1 MPDRVVSSSKL
12 TAIANAIRAKA
23 GTQNSMTL
31 DEMPTAIA
39 NIPSGGSG
47 YTVAILTDNYIT
59 HTGGALTQTNLSG
72 PMTSVTLSPTETYR
86 INQPSGGSGITVT
99 ANGNNYVISGTPTA
113 DVTITCTTTRNA
125 DLLTSTQK
133 DVSTWVAD
141 HPSATYGYIQ
151 TVSGKRIDWKVTAGS
166 GSGIVRNTAYTT
178 ELPLTQIPAGNY
190 MFEIRYRITDLSQ
203 LDDDCRVGITTTYGY
218 SANNDFLCLVPILGT
233 QTSYTTVSVPYTR
246 DATHNAYLAISNT
259 YWNSSSTSRQGRIYL
274 DSISLR
280 EA

>member
-47 YTVAILTDNYIT
+47 YTVAIITDNYIT
-59 HTGGALTQTNLSG
+59 HTGGALTQINLSG
-72 PMTSVTLSPTETYR
+72 PMTSVTLSPRETYR

-99 ANGNNYVISGTPTA
+99 ASGNNFVISGTPTA

-141 HPSATYGYIQ
+141 HPSATYGYLQ
-151 TVSGKRIDWKVTAGS
+151 TVSGTRIDWKVRAGS
-166 GSGIVRNTAYTT
+166 GVVKNTAYTA

-190 MFEIRYRITDLSQ
+190 MFEFRYRITDLSQ
-203 LDDDCRVGITTTYGY
+203 LDNYCRVGITSSNSY
-218 SANNDFLCLVPILGT
+218 SANESFTCFVPILET

-246 DATHNAYLAISNT
+246 EANYDAYLAISNS
-259 YWNSSSTSRQGRIYL
+259 YWSSSSVYRQGRIYL

-280 EA
+280 EV